1 MPTFL
6 VAWFISRLRGIKVVI
21 DWHNFGWTILAQKLG
36 EGAPIVK
43 IAGLYERFFGKV
55 VGDIHLT
62 VTDAMK
68 DVLRKEFA
76 IT

>member
-6 VAWFISRLRGIKVVI
+6 VAWFLSRLRGIKVVV

-36 EGAPIVK
+36 EGAPIIL
-43 IAGLYERFFGKV
+43 IAKLYERVLGKL
-55 VGDIHLT
+55 VGDVNLT

-68 DVLRKEFA
+68 DVLRKEYG
-76 IT
+76 IM